1 MSTRLP
7 AALLAA
13 LAMLVLVAAPAG
25 AQTRTGHQVGAGALL
40 ARTTDKPWG
49 LVFLERSGRTALS
62 ELPGAGLGFL
72 ERLRLGPC
80 HPGAPGPALGARLRG
95 HAGHRRPAL
104 AAVSHCASRP
114 TARA

>member
-1 MSTRLP
+1 M
-7 AALLAA
+7 
-13 LAMLVLVAAPAG
+13 
-25 AQTRTGHQVGAGALL
+25 GAGALL

-72 ERLRLGPC
+72 SASGW
-80 HPGAPGPALGARLRG
+80 ARVTRVLRG
-95 HAGHRRPAL
+95 RRSGRAYAPRWPPTTRL

-114 TARA
+114 TGRA